1 MTEPIPLDLR
11 AASQSPCLGCAAQ
24 CCTVLPVHSFE
35 LARWSDLDYARYL
48 LNFARI
54 ELALLESGSWQVHYR
69 APCRH
74 FDADRRRCRVHRQPE
89 QPSVCRGY
97 DAWNCAYRR
106 IWSADGPP
114 ALRIDRG
121 RLESWASLLQF
132 DEQREIIGKPDFAA
146 LAAHLPALAPID
158 DPPVPSSAQLEARL
172 RGEAGAPGP
181 IRSWSALASPCAGC
195 AAWCCTRLSFPR
207 GPVNTAANLDHL
219 GFCLG
224 FDGVEA
230 GLDRYAGWSLT
241 LRTHCRHRVEAE
253 GGAGR
258 CGAYEAAD
266 RPKVCERYDG
276 RACAYRAR
284 YATPAPRDFV
294 RFDHR
299 DFLQVAETFRFDGEG
314 YAVAIPEIDDL
325 HAIFGLHSPLSAA
338 AEDPR

>member
-11 AASQSPCLGCAAQ
+11 AASASPCTGCAAQ

-35 LARWSDLDYARYL
+35 LERWSDLDYARYL
-48 LNFARI
+48 LNFDRI

-74 FDADRRRCRVHRQPE
+74 FDAERRRCRVHRQPE

-106 IWSADGPP
+106 IWGGDGPP
-114 ALRIDRG
+114 AVRVDRG
-121 RLESWASLLQF
+121 RLEVWASFLQF
-132 DEQREIIGKPDFAA
+132 DEQREIVGKPDFSV
-146 LAAHLPALAPID
+146 LMAHLPVMAPTD
-158 DPPVPSSAQLEARL
+158 DPPVPASAQLEARV
-172 RGEAGAPGP
+172 AGAPGAAAP
-181 IRSWSALASPCAGC
+181 IRAWSALASPCEGC

-207 GPVNTAANLDHL
+207 GPVNTASSLDHL

-224 FDGVEA
+224 FEGVEA
-230 GLDRYAGWSLT
+230 GFDRHSGWSLSV
-241 LRTHCRHRVEAE
+241 RTRCRHRVEGP

-258 CGAYEAAD
+258 CGAYEAPE
-266 RPKVCERYDG
+266 RPRVCERYDG

-284 YATPAPRDFV
+284 FATARPADFV

-299 DFLQVAETFRFDGEG
+299 GFASAAETFRFDDQG
-314 YAVAIPEIDDL
+314 YAVEIPDIDVL
-325 HAIFGLHSPLSAA
+325 QAIFDEAVDLSRPL
-338 AEDPR
+338 ERP